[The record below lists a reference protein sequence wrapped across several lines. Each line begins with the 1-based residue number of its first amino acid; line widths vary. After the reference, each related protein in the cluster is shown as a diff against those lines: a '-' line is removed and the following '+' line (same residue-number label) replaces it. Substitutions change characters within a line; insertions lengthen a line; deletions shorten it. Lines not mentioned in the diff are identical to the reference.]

1 MLVLPR
7 DFTFTN
13 ILYNNMTENEPI
25 VIKAE
30 FNPIVKTYILLY
42 VCGILLVTIVGI
54 PLAIVWL
61 CGVGQWYSQ
70 HYYDKLYCVLT
81 EKHLRFRM
89 GLLFTIDKTI
99 PLENIQDLTFYEG
112 PVLKHYNLAML
123 KVETAGQAQ
132 YSGNHMKL
140 VGVVDAHIFR
150 ANVLDQRE
158 IVKKCMS
165 GNNPPDNEQ
174 TELLKKIASTLES
187 IEANLKK

>member
-1 MLVLPR
+1 MELRLRHR
-7 DFTFTN
+7 DKAN
-13 ILYNNMTENEPI
+13 GNDVIMTENEQI
-25 VIKAE
+25 LIKAE
-30 FNPIVKTYILLY
+30 FNPIVKTYIILY
-42 VCGILLVTIVGI
+42 VFGFLVITIIGI
-54 PLAIVWL
+54 PLAIIWL

-89 GLLFTIDKTI
+89 GILFTIDKTI

-123 KVETAGQAQ
+123 KVETAGQADK
-132 YSGNHMKL
+132 SGNHMKL

-150 ANVLDQRE
+150 STVLEQRE
-158 IVKKCMS
+158 LVKKGMT
-165 GNNPPDNEQ
+165 GNNPASNEQ
-174 TELLKKIASTLES
+174 TELLKKIASTLER

>member
-1 MLVLPR
+1 
-7 DFTFTN
+7 
-13 ILYNNMTENEPI
+13 MTENEPI
-25 VIKAE
+25 IIKAE

-89 GLLFTIDKTI
+89 GILFTIDKTI

-123 KVETAGQAQ
+123 KVETAGQAEH
-132 YSGNHMKL
+132 SGNHMKL
-140 VGVVDAHIFR
+140 VGVVDAHVFR
-150 ANVLDQRE
+150 ATVLDQRE
-158 IVKKCMS
+158 LVKKGMT
-165 GNNPPDNEQ
+165 GNNPSSNEQ
-174 TELLKKIASTLES
+174 TELLKRIAES
-187 IEANLKK
+187 LDKIEANLRK

>member
-1 MLVLPR
+1 
-7 DFTFTN
+7 
-13 ILYNNMTENEPI
+13 MTENEPI
-25 VIKAE
+25 IIKAE

-61 CGVGQWYSQ
+61 CGVGQWYSR

-89 GLLFTIDKTI
+89 GILFTIDKTI

-123 KVETAGQAQ
+123 KVETAGQAEH
-132 YSGNHMKL
+132 SGNHMKL
-140 VGVVDAHIFR
+140 VGVVDAHVFR
-150 ANVLDQRE
+150 ATVLDQRE
-158 IVKKCMS
+158 LVKKGMT
-165 GNNPPDNEQ
+165 GNNASSNDQ
-174 TELLKKIASTLES
+174 TELLKRIAES
-187 IEANLKK
+187 LDKIEANLRK